1 MFNLKC
7 FFSVEAY
14 TLKITEQFWDYFIGK
29 DDLPEFKSFIIKVD
43 PRLTQEEFESIQP
56 KLEAL
61 DRLGLTQYDAK
72 SSYPHYLRVKNLQF
86 MYANS
91 HSFEGCKMI
100 FNTNRVIDLV
110 ECFPMHDLLSGQ
122 YFTYEKAK
130 IDYKTWVKELANNI
144 NDLKIP
150 FDAQH
155 ITLDKFSISTKSQ
168 QKSLDFFMDLRQKLG
183 KRKVTLHCENQDG
196 LIKTMDLLD
205 RYGMVPDQILELTQL
220 VLSDNLASSRIS
232 ANNCLIIARQGI
244 IYWFIK

>member
-1 MFNLKC
+1 
-7 FFSVEAY
+7 
-14 TLKITEQFWDYFIGK
+14 
-29 DDLPEFKSFIIKVD
+29 
-43 PRLTQEEFESIQP
+43 
-56 KLEAL
+56 
-61 DRLGLTQYDAK
+61 
-72 SSYPHYLRVKNLQF
+72 
-86 MYANS
+86 
-91 HSFEGCKMI
+91 
-100 FNTNRVIDLV
+100 
-110 ECFPMHDLLSGQ
+110 
-122 YFTYEKAK
+122 
-130 IDYKTWVKELANNI
+130 VKELANNI

-244 IYWFIK
+244 IY